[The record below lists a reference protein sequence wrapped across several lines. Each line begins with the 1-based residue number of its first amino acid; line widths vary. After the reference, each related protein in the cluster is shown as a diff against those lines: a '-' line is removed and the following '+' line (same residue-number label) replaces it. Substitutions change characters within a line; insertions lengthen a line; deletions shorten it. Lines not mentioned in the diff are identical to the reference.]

1 MDYSEEQRIR
11 SPFVFIVFTIS
22 TIVAFAGVIMGMYQ
36 NNAEGQELYTIILL
50 PFILV
55 LIEALVFYL
64 LFRTTLET
72 SVTSAGFT
80 FRYFPFIRS
89 AKTIAFNTISGWKMR
104 KLRSMR
110 EFGGYGYKRRA
121 FSKRTGLVMG
131 SDDALE
137 LNLTDGSV
145 FVISTANAYMLAS
158 AIKKYAGEK
167 EIQNG
172 QGN

>member
-36 NNAEGQELYTIILL
+36 NNAEGDELYTIIWVPLL
-50 PFILV
+50 LV
-55 LIEALVFYL
+55 LIETLVFFL

-72 SVTSAGFT
+72 NVSGSGFT

-89 AKTIAFNTISGWKMR
+89 AKTISFNAIKEWRIR
-104 KLRSMR
+104 KLRSVR

-121 FSKRTGLVMG
+121 FSKRTGLIMG
-131 SDDALE
+131 GDDALE
-137 LNLTDGSV
+137 LNLNDGSV
-145 FVISTANAYMLAS
+145 IVVSTANAYMLAS
-158 AIKKYAGEK
+158 AMKKYAAEK